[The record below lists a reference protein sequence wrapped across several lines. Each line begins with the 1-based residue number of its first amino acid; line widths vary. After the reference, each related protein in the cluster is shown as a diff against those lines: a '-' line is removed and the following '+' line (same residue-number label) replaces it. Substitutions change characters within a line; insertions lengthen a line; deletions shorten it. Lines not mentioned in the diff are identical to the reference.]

1 MKTYRGTVCVSYY
14 YDITAEAE
22 SPEDAEG
29 VLRAMADSLIRG
41 GNDGTCGGSEVYD
54 IREVL

>member
-1 MKTYRGTVCVSYY
+1 MKKYSGKVCVSYY
-14 YDITAEAE
+14 YDLVTEAE

-29 VLRAMADSLIRG
+29 MLRAMVDSLIRG

-54 IREVL
+54 VKEVH